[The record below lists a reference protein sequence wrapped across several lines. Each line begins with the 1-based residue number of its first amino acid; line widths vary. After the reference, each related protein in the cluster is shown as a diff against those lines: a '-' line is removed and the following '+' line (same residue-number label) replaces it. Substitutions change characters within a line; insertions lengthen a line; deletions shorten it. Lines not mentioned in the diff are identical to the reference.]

1 MLIVVVS
8 RFSCGVG
15 GAYIVG
21 GFFVYATLRTL
32 QPQALRPSK
41 SSPDTVQMAAFFANS
56 KKEHRLQQLIEENL
70 QQTSITR
77 SGSPHNALHCLVMLI
92 LRCFGTV
99 CLPQT

>member
-1 MLIVVVS
+1 MLIVLVS

-21 GFFVYATLRTL
+21 GVFVYATLRTL

-56 KKEHRLQQLIEENL
+56 KKEHRLQQLKKTYNRL
-70 QQTSITR
+70 QSLAQARPIM
-77 SGSPHNALHCLVMLI
+77 HCIV
-92 LRCFGTV
+92 
-99 CLPQT
+99 